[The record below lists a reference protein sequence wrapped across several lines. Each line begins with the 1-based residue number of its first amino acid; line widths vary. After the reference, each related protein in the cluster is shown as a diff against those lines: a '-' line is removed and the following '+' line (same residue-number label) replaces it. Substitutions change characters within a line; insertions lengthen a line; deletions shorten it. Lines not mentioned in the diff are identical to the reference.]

1 MGSNNLKQHLSWL
14 LQEKPFQPPVPPPSS
29 TAIQS
34 ATQQSLPSSS
44 VTARAT
50 SIETPLPRPREDAL
64 PASVSIR
71 PNKTGPRSTRIA
83 PQSGCGQETAVLPVA
98 TQEKVSAKDM
108 ARLRAI
114 PSSSSK
120 PQLFSQVQAGAGD
133 GKTLN
138 FVSTSPSRT
147 PRQKHISPERST
159 ARSYIHVDTLDLTDD
174 KSPTNKLKLSRKRK
188 SEEIQGSPSP
198 VRHERS
204 PKQSRFSSK
213 LDMNGFQSIDDY
225 PTEPPPPYAT
235 ALIRPSAESMRPP
248 TSSPTR
254 WQSLASN
261 PQPSLPP
268 RAILTTSVSLPVQV
282 EGCNE
287 DVTLTEAS
295 ISTEN
300 TKKRKPL
307 THTATISPN
316 QEKGGLERLI
326 ADSEDEGDEGEDTM
340 PVQTPTMSL
349 STALGPQEHT
359 AIQKFFGWGEKGFEI
374 YKKRL
379 TEERKCL
386 SHRAYR
392 HIDDLGFKSDELDEQ
407 LKINKDK
414 KEGLEKL
421 GRISNT
427 HKKHSEKK
435 EELRSLFMELFNE
448 GIDPPQTMFDENK
461 EITITL
467 KQLEVEIVQLLRAT
481 GIFDASIKPAELTG
495 DHGSVIVK
503 STQVTPIQEKAQEN
517 IVPDSSIVPNT
528 QQHIRHT
535 QCNKSSTPPKT
546 LPWVGAAGNESI
558 RFDQPKPKASV
569 VSTTIATALPSKYQN
584 ALELQ
589 STPSRPCFEASS
601 FQPYSRPISSKL
613 PQIECEFDE
622 NDFEDDEEAMEAIFE
637 NNMGGPPA
645 HNNFFDEVDEDFDCD
660 YEEMIQV
667 AENVENLPRI
677 GAIDWQGHPR
687 AVFGGTS
694 GNIVSKSK
702 PNLQKS
708 AVPSKRPSAL
718 HSAPTMQFPW
728 SQDIKAALRDVFG
741 LRGFRPNQLEAINA
755 TLSGK
760 DTFVLMPT
768 GGGKSLCYQLPALL
782 TSGKTRGVTIVI
794 SPLLSLME
802 DQVSHLRRLD
812 VQAFLINSES
822 SMDERSMIISAL
834 NENRVEE
841 FIQLLYVTPEML
853 SRSPAITNAFARLH
867 SRGRL
872 ARIVIDEAH
881 CVSQWGHD
889 FRPDYK
895 QLGEV
900 RKQFPGVPV
909 MALTATATDNVKL
922 DVIHNLGMRG
932 CEEYKQSFNRPNL
945 SYEVRPKK
953 KGHSEDIAELIKTTY
968 PGKCGIIYCLSR
980 KKCETFATYL
990 KKEHHIEAAHY
1001 HAAMEPADKRKV
1013 QAEWQQ
1019 GKTHVIVAT
1028 IAFGMGIDK
1037 PNVRFVIH
1045 QSLPKSLEGYYQ
1057 ETGRAGRDGLKSGCY
1072 LYWTWSD
1079 TTILKKMIDESDGS
1093 YEQKERQRT
1102 MLRSVVQFCDNKSD
1116 CRRVQV
1122 LSYFSERFSADGCKK
1137 TCDNCNSNSTF
1148 ELQDFSQHAAAAV
1161 NLVGQLVNLKQ
1172 YGKVTLLYCVEVFRG
1187 VNSKKIKEARH
1198 DQLRE
1203 YGAGSDLGREDAE
1216 RLFQLL
1222 LSEDALGEE
1231 NVVNKAGF
1239 ATSYIGVRKPTH
1251 EFSDVTNK

>member
-14 LQEKPFQPPVPPPSS
+14 LQEKPFLPPVLPPSS

-71 PNKTGPRSTRIA
+71 PNKTGPRSTQIA

-98 TQEKVSAKDM
+98 AQEKVSAGDM

-120 PQLFSQVQAGAGD
+120 PQLFSQIQAGAVD
-133 GKTLN
+133 GKILN

-147 PRQKHISPERST
+147 PRHKHISPERST

-204 PKQSRFSSK
+204 PKQSRFSPK

-235 ALIRPSAESMRPP
+235 ALIRSSAESLRPP

-261 PQPSLPP
+261 PQPSFPP
-268 RAILTTSVSLPVQV
+268 RAILTSSVSLPVQV
-282 EGCNE
+282 EGYYE
-287 DVTLTEAS
+287 DVTLTEMS
-295 ISTEN
+295 IPTEN
-300 TKKRKPL
+300 TKQREPL
-307 THTATISPN
+307 IHTATMSPN
-316 QEKGGLERLI
+316 REKVGLKRLI
-326 ADSEDEGDEGEDTM
+326 PDSEDEGDDGEDTI
-340 PVQTPTMSL
+340 PVQTSTVPP

-359 AIQKFFGWGEKGFEI
+359 AIQKFLGWGEKGLEI
-374 YKKRL
+374 YKERL
-379 TEERKCL
+379 REERKCL

-414 KEGLEKL
+414 KEALEKL
-421 GRISNT
+421 GRIPNT
-427 HKKHSEKK
+427 YKKYSEKK

-448 GIDPPQTMFDENK
+448 GIDPPQTKIDENR
-461 EITITL
+461 EITSTL
-467 KQLEVEIVQLLRAT
+467 KQLEAEIVQLLRAT
-481 GIFDASIKPAELTG
+481 GIFDASLKSAELT
-495 DHGSVIVK
+495 DRHGSVMVK
-503 STQVTPIQEKAQEN
+503 STQVTPIQDKAQEN
-517 IVPDSSIVPNT
+517 IIPDSSIVPNT

-535 QCNKSSTPPKT
+535 QCNNSSTPPKS
-546 LPWVGAAGNESI
+546 LPWVRAAGNEST
-558 RFDQPKPKASV
+558 RFDQRNPKASV
-569 VSTTIATALPSKYQN
+569 MSTTIATTHSSKYQN
-584 ALELQ
+584 ALDLRT
-589 STPSRPCFEASS
+589 TPSRPHFEASS
-601 FQPYSRPISSKL
+601 FQPNPRPISSKL
-613 PQIECEFDE
+613 PQMECEFDE
-622 NDFEDDEEAMEAIFE
+622 NDFEDDDEAMEAIFE

-645 HNNFFDEVDEDFDCD
+645 HNDFLDEGDEDFDCD

-677 GAIDWQGHPR
+677 GAIDWQGPPR
-687 AVFGGTS
+687 AVFGETS

-702 PNLQKS
+702 TNLQS

-718 HSAPTMQFPW
+718 YSAPTMQFPW

-812 VQAFLINSES
+812 VQAFLINSDS

-853 SRSPAITNAFARLH
+853 SKSGAITNAFARLH

-909 MALTATATDNVKL
+909 MALTATATDNVKV
-922 DVIHNLGMRG
+922 DVIHNLGMIG

-953 KGHSEDIAELIKTTY
+953 KGHVEDIAELIKTTY
-968 PGKCGIIYCLSR
+968 PGKCGIIYCLAR
-980 KKCETFATYL
+980 KKCEAFAKLL
-990 KKEHHIEAAHY
+990 KEKHRIEAAHY
-1001 HAAMEPADKRKV
+1001 HAGMEPAEKRKV

-1072 LYWTWSD
+1072 LYWTFGD
-1079 TTILKKMIDESDGS
+1079 TAILKRMIDESEGS

-1102 MLRSVVQFCDNKSD
+1102 MLRNVVQFCDNRSD

-1122 LSYFSERFSADGCKK
+1122 LSYFSEKFSADGCKK

-1148 ELQDFSQHAAAAV
+1148 EIQDFSRHAAAAV
-1161 NLVGQLVNLKQ
+1161 NVVRQLGKQ
-1172 YGKVTLLYCVEVFRG
+1172 VTLLYCVEVFRG
-1187 VNSKKIKEARH
+1187 VNSKKIKDARH
-1198 DQLRE
+1198 DQLQE
-1203 YGAGSDLGREDAE
+1203 YGAGSDLDREDAE

-1222 LSEDALGEE
+1222 LNEDALGEHQ
-1231 NVVNKAGF
+1231 VFNKAGF
-1239 ATSYIGVRKPTH
+1239 ATSYIMVRKPMSSLT
-1251 EFSDVTNK
+1251 